1 MKKVTLMPGSSSIAL
16 IALAEEMACFELK
29 KKEKKNKANLRL

>member
-1 MKKVTLMPGSSSIAL
+1 MRKVTLMPGSSSIAL

-29 KKEKKNKANLRL
+29 KKKRKKPKQT